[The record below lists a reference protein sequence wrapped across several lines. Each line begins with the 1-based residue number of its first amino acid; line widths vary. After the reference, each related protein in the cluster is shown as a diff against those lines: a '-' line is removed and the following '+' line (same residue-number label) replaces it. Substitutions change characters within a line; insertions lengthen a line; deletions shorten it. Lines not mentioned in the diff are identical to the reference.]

1 MKVLVFGSRKWV
13 EQGIIER
20 ELSKLP
26 HGTVVVHGAASGAD
40 NIGGY
45 VATKLG
51 FEVRPYPADWG
62 RFGLG
67 AGPARNQKMLDEE
80 HLPHEPLD
88 LALCFH
94 EDPNLG
100 KGSADMRDRIA
111 KASPAIEL
119 RVFRRRA

>member
-1 MKVLVFGSRKWV
+1 MD
-13 EQGIIER
+13 QGIIER
-20 ELSKLP
+20 ELTKLP
-26 HGTVVVHGAASGAD
+26 SKTIIVHGAAPGAD

-51 FEVRPYPADWG
+51 FEVRPYPADWA
-62 RFGLG
+62 RLGLG
-67 AGPARNQKMLDEE
+67 AGPVRNQKMLDKE
-80 HLPHEPLD
+80 HLPEEPLD

-100 KGSADMRDRIA
+100 KGSADMRDRLV
-111 KASPAIEL
+111 KATPTIEL